1 MSVNVPARR
10 DDAGLWGFAVPAL
23 ALVSGVMLL
32 PSLLTIAAS
41 FTYWDGVSRPAWAG
55 LSNYVELARD
65 VEFWRAT
72 VNNLRWTVLFLTVP
86 MAAALL
92 TACLLLTRPAWQAP
106 SQVILLIPYVLSPI
120 ANVAIWTGCIFDP
133 ISGVFALFSRH
144 LWHLPSP
151 LAHPATALYGV
162 AAIDMWH
169 FWGYL
174 TVIFLGA
181 LRQVPA
187 DQIEAARLDGASA
200 WQLFRFVTLPAIAP
214 TIAVTFVIVTIFSFL
229 TFDYVYLSTGGGP
242 GYSTEVLSVFAYT
255 LAFSALDVGKAA
267 AVALVIGVFGLAASL
282 VYMRLSWSEL

>member
-1 MSVNVPARR
+1 
-10 DDAGLWGFAVPAL
+10 
-23 ALVSGVMLL
+23 
-32 PSLLTIAAS
+32 
-41 FTYWDGVSRPAWAG
+41 
-55 LSNYVELARD
+55 
-65 VEFWRAT
+65 
-72 VNNLRWTVLFLTVP
+72 
-86 MAAALL
+86 
-92 TACLLLTRPAWQAP
+92 
-106 SQVILLIPYVLSPI
+106 
-120 ANVAIWTGCIFDP
+120 
-133 ISGVFALFSRH
+133 
-144 LWHLPSP
+144 LPSP

-187 DQIEAARLDGASA
+187 DQIEAARLDGATGL
-200 WQLFRFVTLPAIAP
+200 QLFRFITLPAIAP

-242 GYSTEVLSVFAYT
+242 GYSTEVLSVFAYE

-267 AVALVIGVFGLAASL
+267 AVAMTIGVFGLAASL